1 LGSAPVHTGACPDL
15 PPDCWCDASG
25 GATIGRIARRPLVV
39 VALAAA
45 VTALALACVRQAREH
60 PELAPGG
67 AGDAALALQLVAA
80 LALVAG
86 AVHVARR
93 AEPMLAAALLAA
105 AAGLALHALPD
116 PPDGAALFT
125 LSLVGASLAPVAVAH
140 AALLH
145 PGGRLAAPLDRVAV
159 ALGYAVHLGLAGL
172 AVAFVLEPVRAGCF
186 ACPDNLLLVHADQP
200 AAEWLARWAPRAAA
214 ATEVVLAALVGVR
227 WTRRGPAA
235 RSIAAP
241 VSGAAIAGLALSSVG
256 NLRAAAGLARDTL
269 DRDLWLA
276 IVAALGLVA
285 LGLGWRLVRAARVR
299 AALGRLTV
307 AASARPEDVRAALAD
322 ACGDPGLSIAVPH
335 PETGEPLALDG
346 TPAPPARAR
355 TPVERRGRPVAWL
368 DHDPSVPAITE
379 IARPAALT
387 LERAA
392 LRASARLQEEEVRAS
407 TARLVEAG
415 DAERRRLERNLHDGA
430 QQRLLALALALE
442 RTPGTEE
449 AQVRV
454 GAMRDDLRRL
464 AHGIHSVTLA
474 EGGLGEAVLA
484 LVQSADGRVAVE
496 ALPVGR
502 ASAAAEAAIYRLVA
516 IVLRIAESVRLAI
529 EAREGHLRADVRVT
543 GVDAATLADALANAG
558 ARIAALGG
566 ELSVSGTSVRA
577 IVPT

>member
-1 LGSAPVHTGACPDL
+1 LGSAPVRTRACPDL
-15 PPDCWCDASG
+15 PPVCWCEASG

-39 VALAAA
+39 ALAAG

-60 PELAPGG
+60 PDLAPGG
-67 AGDAALALQLVAA
+67 GGAAALALQLVAA

-93 AEPMLAAALLAA
+93 AEPFLAGALLAA

-116 PPDGAALFT
+116 PPDGAVLFT

-140 AALLH
+140 VALVY
-145 PGGRLAAPLDRVAV
+145 PGGRLARPLDRAAI
-159 ALGYAVHLGLAGL
+159 ALGYAVGVGLAGL
-172 AVAFVLEPVRAGCF
+172 ALALVLEPARAGCF

-200 AAEWLARWAPRAAA
+200 AADWLARWARRAAA
-214 ATEVVLAALVGVR
+214 ATEVALAALVLVR

-241 VSGAAIAGLALSSVG
+241 VSGAAVAVLALSAVAD
-256 NLRAAAGLARDTL
+256 LRGAGGLARATL

-276 IVAALGLVA
+276 TVAALGLVG
-285 LGLGWRLVRAARVR
+285 LGLGWRSVRAARVR
-299 AALGRLTV
+299 TALGRLTV

-322 ACGDPGLSIAVPH
+322 ACGDPSLSIAVPH

-346 TPAPPARAR
+346 TPAPPAQTR
-355 TPVERRGRPVAWL
+355 TPVERRGRLVAWL
-368 DHDPSVPAITE
+368 DHDPSVAAIAD
-379 IARPAALT
+379 IAGPAALT
-387 LERAA
+387 LEREA

-415 DAERRRLERNLHDGA
+415 DAERQRLERNLHDGA

-442 RTPGTEE
+442 RTPGTKE
-449 AQVRV
+449 AQVRI
-454 GAMRDDLRRL
+454 GAMRDELRRL

-484 LVQSADGRVAVE
+484 LVEMADGRVAIE
-496 ALPVGR
+496 ALPAAR
-502 ASAAAEAAIYRLVA
+502 ASAAAEVAIYRLAAVTLRVA
-516 IVLRIAESVRLAI
+516 GSVRLAI
-529 EAREGHLRADVRVT
+529 EERDGGLRADVSVT
-543 GVDAATLADALANAG
+543 GVDEASLNDALANAG

-566 ELSVSGTSVRA
+566 
-577 IVPT
+577 